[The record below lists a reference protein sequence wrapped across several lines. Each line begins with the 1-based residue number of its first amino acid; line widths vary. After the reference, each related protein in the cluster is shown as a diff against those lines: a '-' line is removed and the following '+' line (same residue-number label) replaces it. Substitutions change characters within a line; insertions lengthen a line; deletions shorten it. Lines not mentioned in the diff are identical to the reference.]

1 MIDFV
6 LRTCTEIGED
16 GQVKKNPDGSERTR
30 LFFEEF
36 RDTDAYVLLGVPG
49 AGKTTTF
56 KQEAD
61 CLKACYVTARNFI
74 ALGIEKHPEWHNT
87 TLFIDGLDEMRAGSL
102 DGRTPLDKIR
112 GKLEQLDRP
121 RFRLSCREADW
132 FGANDRDHLKT
143 VSRDGKVTVLRLD
156 PLINED
162 VLKILRDDLKVDDP
176 EKFVHEARRKGLD
189 TLLTNPQNLKMLVK
203 AVAGAGG
210 DWPDTRIQ
218 TFDMACRTLLRDPN
232 QEHQV
237 ARPVRVDISNL
248 LDAAGRLCAVQLLTS
263 SVGYALPGTKSD
275 HEYLGLEQISGE
287 NQEVLRY
294 VLGTKLFVV
303 PTEGRAVPV
312 HRYVAEFLG
321 GQYLAGLVENGLP
334 VGRILALMTGDDGR
348 VVSEMRGLSA
358 WLAAQNATS
367 RMTITEHDPIGT
379 VLYGDVRKFSID
391 EKSRLINGLYRE
403 SQRNPWFLGSLE
415 VRDSQ
420 FGDLATPDMEPVFR
434 EALTSSV
441 RDDTHQ
447 RLVACLVEALR
458 HGPAAPKLTDVVLG
472 MVKDDSWR
480 PRIRQHALDT
490 ILHHGKNN
498 RQTGNKLKD
507 LLADIYGGSIPDS
520 DDELFGQL
528 LFAFYPSKFSASE
541 ILQYLRMP
549 KHRDP
554 DSMYKRFWNCHVVD
568 NSTNPQRAELL
579 DILVERSDELLE
591 KIRKDPTDTRNPIYH
606 LPSNLLIRFLKT
618 SQEEIAPHRLFSW
631 LKVVAWNHHEMWVPP
646 DNAEGIGTWLS
657 QHPETQKAMIAACIE
672 DCSGEQQFDICVGM
686 KRHRLLFGA
695 TPPPDFGSWCL
706 EQALNATDDNAAIW
720 YIRAVANAVHWHEE
734 GLTRKIVD
742 ERLADHPSLE
752 QAFRERLSEREE
764 SKNGEKTLR
773 EESKNETSK
782 EQQEFQGLV
791 KKHVTALREN
801 RCPPELLNYLAATYF
816 DEPIDSRLFEG
827 QTPIDRICNVLGN
840 DTGLIEPV
848 LTALRDSINRSDVPT
863 DTEIIR
869 LRAGNQ
875 KRVRQRYYLELPFLA
890 GLEELSEPDE
900 EPPLNERQMRQA
912 IAFYYN
918 RWTLPH
924 YGGERPHWYQWLLT
938 CRPDVVSEVLI
949 EYVRSQL
956 RNRKERFAETHELA
970 SSKELEEVARL
981 AALPLLKLFPVRCT
995 SAQLRSLNVLLIA
1008 ALLHCEKK
1016 AFEKLIERKLS
1027 LQSMNV
1033 GQRVYWL
1040 VAGLLASPASY
1051 RERLKALVSGHERR
1065 IRHLVE
1071 FLTASPA
1078 TILDRLGV
1086 QDLDLLIRLTG
1097 ISYRPYSDY
1106 LPSSEFSTDSARWS
1120 TSALVT
1126 GLINRLASLP
1136 SRDATTALELLQSNN
1151 ALHPWRSRLID
1162 AAYRQNIT
1170 RRETSFQHKDVDQV
1184 LQVLDNL
1191 RPANA
1196 ADLAALTM
1204 DILSD
1209 MARQIRD
1216 GNTSDWRQYWNVDS
1230 YNRPQN
1236 PKPEPGCRDML
1247 LSDLRLK
1254 LERVEVN
1261 VKIDAQPEGRYAED
1275 KPADVSV
1282 TYGDFNVPVEIKKS
1296 SHRDLWRAIR
1306 EQLITQYTRDP
1317 GADGYGIYLV
1327 FWFGAKDCQM
1337 PPSGKRPT
1345 SAHELRERLLDTLSP
1360 DEKFKISI
1368 CVIDVSK
1375 P

>member
-1 MIDFV
+1 MTDFV
-6 LRTCTEIGED
+6 PRTCTEIGED
-16 GQVKKNPDGSERTR
+16 GQVKKNADGSKHTC
-30 LFFEEF
+30 LSFEEF
-36 RDTDAYVLLGVPG
+36 RDTDAYVLLGPPG
-49 AGKTTTF
+49 AGKTEVF

-61 CLKACYVTARNFI
+61 CSKAHRVTARDFVTFDDR
-74 ALGIEKHPEWHNT
+74 PEWHNT

-132 FGANDRDHLKT
+132 FGANDRESLKAISPNGQ
-143 VSRDGKVTVLRLD
+143 VVILRLD
-156 PLINED
+156 LLTDED
-162 VLKILRDDLKVDDP
+162 IIKILRDNLKVDDP
-176 EKFVHEARRKGLD
+176 EKFLNKARKQGSEA
-189 TLLTNPQNLKMLVK
+189 LLTNPQNLSMLVM

-210 DWPDTRIQ
+210 DWPETRIQ
-218 TFDMACRTLLRDPN
+218 TFDMACRTLLHDPN

-237 ARPVRVDISNL
+237 AKPRGVAISDL
-248 LDAAGRLCAVQLLTS
+248 LKAAGRLCAVQLLS
-263 SVGYALPGTKSD
+263 GSAGYVLPGTERD
-275 HEYLGLEQISGE
+275 HEYLGLEQISGGD
-287 NQEVLRY
+287 QKVFRH

-303 PTEGRAVPV
+303 PTEGRAALV
-312 HRYVAEFLG
+312 HRHVAEFLAG
-321 GQYLAGLVENGLP
+321 RYLAGLIENGLP
-334 VGRILALMTGDDGR
+334 VGRTLALMTGDDGG
-348 VVSEMRGLSA
+348 VVSELRGLSA
-358 WLAAQNATS
+358 WLASHSTTS
-367 RMTITEHDPIGT
+367 RMEIIERDPIGT
-379 VLYGDVRKFSID
+379 ILYGDDKDFSYD
-391 EKSRLINGLYRE
+391 EKRRLIHGLFRE
-403 SQRNPWFLGSLE
+403 SQKNPWFLGSLE
-415 VRDSQ
+415 IRDSH
-420 FGDLATPDMEPVFR
+420 FGDLATPDMEPAFR
-434 EALTSSV
+434 EVLTSPL
-441 RDDTHQ
+441 RDDAHQ
-447 RLVACLVEALR
+447 VLTMILIEALR
-458 HGPAAPKLTDVVLG
+458 HGPAILELTDVVLD

-631 LKVVAWNHHEMWVPP
+631 LKVAAWNYHEMWVPP
-646 DNAEGIGTWLS
+646 DGAEDIRAWLS
-657 QHPETQKAMIAACIE
+657 EHHETHKAMIAACIE
-672 DCSGEQQFDICVGM
+672 DCSGEQRFDICVDM
-686 KRHRLLFGA
+686 KRHRLLFGT

-801 RCPPELLNYLAATYF
+801 RCPPELLNYLAAAYF

-827 QTPIDRICNVLGN
+827 QTPIDRLCNLLGN
-840 DTGLIEPV
+840 DTGLIETV

-875 KRVRQRYYLELPFLA
+875 KRVRQRYFLELPFLA

-918 RWTLPH
+918 RGTLPH

-956 RNRKERFAETHELA
+956 RNRKERFAEARELD
-970 SSKELEEVARL
+970 SSKEHEVVARL
-981 AALPLLKLFPVRCT
+981 AALPLLKFFPVRCT
-995 SAQLRSLNVLLIA
+995 APQLGLLNVLLQA
-1008 ALLHCEKK
+1008 ALLHCEKE

-1027 LQSMNV
+1027 LLSMNIP
-1033 GQRVYWL
+1033 QRIYWL
-1040 VAGLLASPASY
+1040 AAGFLVSPSSY
-1051 RERLKALVSGHERR
+1051 RKKLQTSVSGHEQR
-1065 IRHLVE
+1065 IRHLAE
-1071 FLTASPA
+1071 FLTTSPA
-1078 TILDRLGV
+1078 TILDRFGV

-1097 ISYRPYSDY
+1097 GSYRPYSDY

-1136 SRDATTALELLQSNN
+1136 SRDATTALGLLQSNN

-1191 RPANA
+1191 RPANV

-1209 MARQIRD
+1209 MAKRIRD
-1216 GNTSDWRQYWNVDS
+1216 GNASGWHLYWNVDS
-1230 YNRPQN
+1230 HNRPQDQ
-1236 PKPEPGCRDML
+1236 KPEDGCRNAL
-1247 LSDLRLK
+1247 LLALQDRLRPLG
-1254 LERVEVN
+1254 
-1261 VKIDAQPEGRYAED
+1261 IDAQREGHYADD
-1275 KPADVSV
+1275 KRSDIRVS
-1282 TYGDFNVPVEIKKS
+1282 YCDFNVPVEIKKS

-1306 EQLITQYTRDP
+1306 EQLITQYARDP

-1327 FWFGAKDCQM
+1327 FWFGAKGCQM
-1337 PPSGKRPT
+1337 PPSGKRPA
-1345 SAHELRERLLDTLSP
+1345 SAQELQERLMDTLSP